1 MTRDQAQDLLNRHQL
16 GKCTAEEQA
25 LLDRWYL
32 HETAKQEPADG
43 PHDVLEEERL
53 IWNRIL
59 QKIPDD
65 NNKVRYLK
73 KWYSIAVTVIF
84 VCISSGAYLLL
95 KKPAINNLTVKN
107 QPLKNDIA
115 PGGNKAVLTLANG
128 TQIILDDAKNG
139 SIANNAGIKIN
150 KTSNGILVYHFNKTV
165 LDKNAAASSEIN
177 TITTPR
183 GGQYQIELEDGTK
196 VWLNAASSIKFPQVF
211 TDKNRQVE
219 LSGEAY
225 FEVAKNKVKPF
236 IVKANGAQIQVFGT
250 HFNVNA
256 YIDNTNTAT
265 TLLEGS
271 VSMTYAGATVML
283 KPGQQGVTGQ
293 NGSPIK
299 TNFVDTEEIMA
310 WKNGLFVFHD
320 QSIANIMKQVSR
332 WYDVDVEYK
341 DGVQN
346 KEFGGT
352 ISKYKNITELLN
364 NIQLTQTIHYK
375 LEGRRVIIM
384 K

>member
-1 MTRDQAQDLLNRHQL
+1 MTREQAQDLLNKNKL
-16 GKCTAEEQA
+16 GQCTAEEQV

-32 HETAKQEPADG
+32 REAAKQEAPDG
-43 PHDVLEEERL
+43 PEDVLEEERL

-59 QKIPDD
+59 QKIPED
-65 NNKVRYLK
+65 NNIRYFK
-73 KWYSIAVTVIF
+73 KWHSIAAAVILICLSTGTYF
-84 VCISSGAYLLL
+84 LF
-95 KKPAINNLTVKN
+95 KKPATCNLTAKN
-107 QPLKNDIA
+107 QLLKNDIA
-115 PGGNKAVLTLANG
+115 PGCNKAVLTLANG
-128 TQIILDDAKNG
+128 TQVMLDDVKNG
-139 SIANNAGIKIN
+139 NISQNANIKVN
-150 KTSNGILVYHFNKTV
+150 KTGSGVLVYHFNKNISG
-165 LDKNAAASSEIN
+165 KNIAGPSEIN

-225 FEVAKNKVKPF
+225 FEVAKNKTKPF
-236 IVKANGAQIQVFGT
+236 IVKANGTQIQVFGT

-256 YIDNTNTAT
+256 YTDNSSIAT

-271 VSMTYAGATVML
+271 VSMTYAGTKVML
-283 KPGQQGVTGQ
+283 KPGQQGVTSITGL
-293 NGSPIK
+293 PIK
-299 TNFVDTEEIMA
+299 TDFVDTEEVMA
-310 WKNGLFVFHD
+310 WKNGLFIFHD

-332 WYDVDVEYK
+332 WYDVDIEYQ
-341 DGVQN
+341 DGTQN

-364 NIQLTQTIHYK
+364 NLQLTQTIHYK

>member
-1 MTRDQAQDLLNRHQL
+1 MTREQAQDLLNRNKL
-16 GKCTAEEQA
+16 GKCTAEEQI
-25 LLDRWYL
+25 LLDRWYF
-32 HETAKQEPADG
+32 HEAAEQEAAEG
-43 PHDVLEEERL
+43 PENVLEEERL

-59 QKIPDD
+59 QKVPNDHH
-65 NNKVRYLK
+65 KQYLK
-73 KWYSIAVTVIF
+73 RWYSIAAAVILCCF
-84 VCISSGAYLLL
+84 ASGAYFLL
-95 KKPAINNLTVKN
+95 KKPDTCNLPAKN
-107 QPLKNDIA
+107 QLLKNDIA

-128 TQIILDDAKNG
+128 TRVILDDTKNG
-139 SIANNAGIKIN
+139 NVSQNASIKVN
-150 KTSNGILVYHFNKTV
+150 KTGNGILVYHFTKSV
-165 LDKNAAASSEIN
+165 SGKNVTASSEIN

-211 TDKNRQVE
+211 TEDTRQVE

-225 FEVAKNKVKPF
+225 FEVTKNKAKPF
-236 IVKANGAQIQVFGT
+236 VVKANGTQVQVFGT

-256 YIDNTNTAT
+256 YTDNPIIAT

-283 KPGQQGVTGQ
+283 KPGQQGVASKTGL
-293 NGSPIK
+293 PIK
-299 TNFVDTEEIMA
+299 AGFVDTEEIMA

-332 WYDVDVEYK
+332 WYDVDIEYQ

-346 KEFGGT
+346 REFGGT

-364 NIQLTQTIHYK
+364 NLQLTQTIHYK

>member
-1 MTRDQAQDLLNRHQL
+1 MTREQAQDLLNRSRL

-25 LLDRWYL
+25 LLDRWYF
-32 HETAKQEPADG
+32 HESYNQEVANEPE
-43 PHDVLEEERL
+43 DVLEEERL
-53 IWNRIL
+53 IWNRIWK
-59 QKIPDD
+59 KIPED
-65 NNKVRYLK
+65 NNARYFK
-73 KWYSIAVTVIF
+73 KWYPIAAAVILI
-84 VCISSGAYLLL
+84 CLSTGAYFLF
-95 KKPAINNLTVKN
+95 KKPVVNNLTTKN
-107 QPLKNDIA
+107 ESLKNDIA

-128 TQIILDDAKNG
+128 TRVILDDTKNG
-139 SIANNAGIKIN
+139 NVSQNASIKVN
-150 KTSNGILVYHFNKTV
+150 KTGNGILVYHFTKSV
-165 LDKNAAASSEIN
+165 SGKNATASSEIN

-196 VWLNAASSIKFPQVF
+196 IWLNAASSIKFPQVF
-211 TDKNRQVE
+211 TDDTRQVE

-225 FEVAKNKVKPF
+225 FEVTKNKAKPF
-236 IVKANGAQIQVFGT
+236 VVKANGTQVQVFGT

-256 YIDNTNTAT
+256 YTDNSIIAT

-271 VSMTYAGATVML
+271 VSMTYAGATVIL
-283 KPGQQGVTGQ
+283 KPGQQGVTSKTGL
-293 NGSPIK
+293 PIK
-299 TNFVDTEEIMA
+299 AGFVDTEEIMA

-332 WYDVDVEYK
+332 WYDVDIEYQ

-346 KEFGGT
+346 REFGGT

-364 NIQLTQTIHYK
+364 NLQLTQTIHYK

>member
-1 MTRDQAQDLLNRHQL
+1 MTREQAQDLLNRSQL
-16 GKCTAEEQA
+16 GECTAEEQA
-25 LLDRWYL
+25 LLDRWYF
-32 HETAKQEPADG
+32 HEAAKQEATDG
-43 PHDVLEEERL
+43 PGDVMEEERL

-59 QKIPDD
+59 QKIPED
-65 NNKVRYLK
+65 NNTRYFK
-73 KWYSIAVTVIF
+73 RRYSIAAAVILF
-84 VCISSGAYLLL
+84 CFASGAYFLL
-95 KKPAINNLTVKN
+95 KRPVVDNLKAKR
-107 QPLKNDIA
+107 QLLKNDIA

-128 TQIILDDAKNG
+128 TRIILDDAKNG
-139 SIANNAGIKIN
+139 SISQNTSVKVT
-150 KTSNGILVYHFNKTV
+150 KTSNGVLIYHFNKNISG
-165 LDKNAAASSEIN
+165 KNIAAYSAIN

-183 GGQYQIELEDGTK
+183 GGQYQIVLEDGTR
-196 VWLNAASSIKFPQVF
+196 VWLNSASYIKFPEAF
-211 TDKNRQVE
+211 IDKNRQVE

-225 FEVAKNKVKPF
+225 FEVAKNKAKPF
-236 IVKANGAQIQVFGT
+236 IVKANGTEVQVFGT

-256 YIDNTNTAT
+256 YADNSNIAT

-283 KPGQQGVTGQ
+283 KPGQQGVTNKAGE
-293 NGSPIK
+293 PIK
-299 TNFVDTEEIMA
+299 TGFVDAEEVMA
-310 WKNGLFVFHD
+310 WKNGLFIFHD

>member
-1 MTRDQAQDLLNRHQL
+1 MTREQAQDLLNKNKL

-25 LLDRWYL
+25 LLDRWYF
-32 HETAKQEPADG
+32 HEAAKQETADG
-43 PHDVLEEERL
+43 PQDILAEEQL

-59 QKIPDD
+59 QEIPD
-65 NNKVRYLK
+65 NNNIRHFK
-73 KWYSIAVTVIF
+73 KWHSIAAAIILF
-84 VCISSGAYLLL
+84 CLSSGAYFLL
-95 KKPAINNLTVKN
+95 KKPATDNLTAKN
-107 QPLKNDIA
+107 QPVKNDIG
-115 PGGNKAVLTLANG
+115 PGGNKAILTLANG
-128 TQIILDDAKNG
+128 SQIVLDDAKNG
-139 SIANNAGIKIN
+139 NIANNAAIKVN
-150 KTSNGILVYHFNKTV
+150 KIGNGMLVYHFNKTAS
-165 LDKNAAASSEIN
+165 DKNTTASSEIN

-196 VWLNAASSIKFPQVF
+196 IWLNAASSIKFPQVF
-211 TDKNRQVE
+211 ADKNRQVE
-219 LSGEAY
+219 LNGEAY
-225 FEVAKNKVKPF
+225 FEVAKNKAKPF
-236 IVKANGAQIQVFGT
+236 IVKANGTLIQVFGT

-256 YIDNTNTAT
+256 YMDNSSIAA

-271 VSMTYAGATVML
+271 VSMTYAGTTVML
-283 KPGQQGVTGQ
+283 KPGQQGVTSQ
-293 NGSPIK
+293 NKVPIK
-299 TNFVDTEEIMA
+299 TNFVDTEEITA
-310 WKNGLFVFHD
+310 WKNGLFIFHD

-364 NIQLTQTIHYK
+364 NIQFTQTIHYK

>member
-1 MTRDQAQDLLNRHQL
+1 MTREQAQDLLHRSQL

-25 LLDRWYL
+25 LLDRWYFL
-32 HETAKQEPADG
+32 EAAEQEAADG
-43 PHDVLEEERL
+43 PENAIEEEQL

-59 QKIPDD
+59 QKIPED
-65 NNKVRYLK
+65 NNTRYFK
-73 KWYSIAVTVIF
+73 KWYLIAAAVILF
-84 VCISSGAYLLL
+84 CLSTGAYFLF
-95 KKPAINNLTVKN
+95 KKPAIDNLTAKN
-107 QPLKNDIA
+107 QSLKNDIV

-128 TQIILDDAKNG
+128 TQVILDDAKNG
-139 SIANNAGIKIN
+139 NISHNASIKVN
-150 KTSNGILVYHFNKTV
+150 KTGNGVLVYHFNKSISGENIV
-165 LDKNAAASSEIN
+165 GPSEIN

-183 GGQYQIELEDGTK
+183 GGQYRIELEDGTK

-211 TDKNRQVE
+211 TNKIRQVE

-225 FEVAKNKVKPF
+225 FEVAKNKAKPF
-236 IVKANGAQIQVFGT
+236 IVKANGMQVQVFGT

-256 YIDNTNTAT
+256 YTDNPSIAT

-271 VSMTYAGATVML
+271 VSMAYAGATVML
-283 KPGQQGVTGQ
+283 KPGQQGVIGETGL
-293 NGSPIK
+293 PIK
-299 TNFVDTEEIMA
+299 ANFVDTEEIVA
-310 WKNGLFVFHD
+310 WKNGLFMFHD
-320 QSIANIMKQVSR
+320 ESIANIMKQVSR

>member
-1 MTRDQAQDLLNRHQL
+1 MTRDQAQDLLNKNKL
-16 GKCTAEEQA
+16 GQCTAEEQA
-25 LLDRWYL
+25 LLDRWYF
-32 HETAKQEPADG
+32 HEAANQEAADG
-43 PHDVLEEERL
+43 PQDVLEEEQL

-65 NNKVRYLK
+65 NNIRYLK
-73 KWYSIAVTVIF
+73 KWYSIAAAVILF
-84 VCISSGAYLLL
+84 CFLSGAYFLL
-95 KKPAINNLTVKN
+95 KKPAIGNLTAKN
-107 QPLKNDIA
+107 QALKNDIA
-115 PGGNKAVLTLANG
+115 PGCNKAILTLANG
-128 TQIILDDAKNG
+128 TQVILDDAKNG
-139 SIANNAGIKIN
+139 NISQNAGIKVN
-150 KTSNGILVYHFNKTV
+150 KTGNGVLVYHFNKSISG
-165 LDKNAAASSEIN
+165 KNTAAPSEIN

-183 GGQYQIELEDGTK
+183 GGQYQIELEDGTII
-196 VWLNAASSIKFPQVF
+196 WLNAASSIKFPQVF

-236 IVKANGAQIQVFGT
+236 IVKANGTQIRVFGT

-256 YIDNTNTAT
+256 YTDNSSIAT

-283 KPGQQGVTGQ
+283 KPGQQGVTSKTGL
-293 NGSPIK
+293 PIK
-299 TNFVDTEEIMA
+299 AGFVDTEEVTA
-310 WKNGLFVFHD
+310 WKNGLFIFHD
-320 QSIANIMKQVSR
+320 QTIANIMKQVSR

-341 DGVQN
+341 DGAQN

>member
-1 MTRDQAQDLLNRHQL
+1 MTREQAQDLLHRSQL
-16 GKCTAEEQA
+16 GECTADEQA
-25 LLDRWYL
+25 LLDRWYF
-32 HETAKQEPADG
+32 EEAAKQEIVDAPG
-43 PHDVLEEERL
+43 NIMEEERL

-59 QKIPDD
+59 EKIPD
-65 NNKVRYLK
+65 NNTRYFK
-73 KWYSIAVTVIF
+73 KWYSIAAAVILICLSTGGYF
-84 VCISSGAYLLL
+84 LF
-95 KKPAINNLTVKN
+95 KKPVTGNLTTKN
-107 QPLKNDIA
+107 QSLKNDIA

-128 TQIILDDAKNG
+128 TRIILDDAKNG
-139 SIANNAGIKIN
+139 SISQSTNVKVT
-150 KTSNGILVYHFNKTV
+150 KTSNGVLVYHFNKSIAS
-165 LDKNAAASSEIN
+165 KNITASSEIN

-183 GGQYQIELEDGTK
+183 GGQYQIVLEDGTR
-196 VWLNAASSIKFPQVF
+196 VWLNAASYIKFPQAF

-225 FEVAKNKVKPF
+225 FEVAKNKAKPF
-236 IVKANGAQIQVFGT
+236 IVKTNGTDIHVFGT

-256 YIDNTNTAT
+256 YADNSSIAT

-283 KPGQQGVTGQ
+283 KPGQQGVTSRAGE
-293 NGSPIK
+293 PIK
-299 TNFVDTEEIMA
+299 ASFVDTEEVMA
-310 WKNGLFVFHD
+310 WKNGLFIFHD
-320 QSIANIMKQVSR
+320 QSIANIMKQVCR